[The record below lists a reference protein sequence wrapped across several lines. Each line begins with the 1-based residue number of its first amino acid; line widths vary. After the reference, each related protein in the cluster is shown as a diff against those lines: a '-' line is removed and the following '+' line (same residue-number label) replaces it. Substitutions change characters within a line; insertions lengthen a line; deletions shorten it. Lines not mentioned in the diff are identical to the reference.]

1 MQILEAYAEFES
13 FAYIARRYNS
23 AAEATSLLSSVAS
36 LVISSFMKYSFN
48 TKTFVSTDII
58 LLYVNL
64 ARQARV
70 IIYSRTSRKRTPTVP
85 RVSVHLREVSA
96 YRRVK
101 KITRGHIMHQKE
113 YFKAVRPLV
122 TA

>member
-23 AAEATSLLSSVAS
+23 AAEAASLLSSVAS
-36 LVISSFMKYSFN
+36 LVISSFMKYIFN
-48 TKTFVSTDII
+48 TKNFVSTDII

-70 IIYSRTSRKRTPTVP
+70 IIYSRTSR
-85 RVSVHLREVSA
+85 
-96 YRRVK
+96 
-101 KITRGHIMHQKE
+101 
-113 YFKAVRPLV
+113 
-122 TA
+122 